1 MSRDFK
7 RTDRIADAIQKEL
20 SVIIQHELKD
30 PRVGMVT
37 LAGVKVARDLAHA
50 RIFVSVMFEETAQ
63 ESIAALNN
71 AAAFLR
77 VRLAKRVQLRIMPQ
91 LSFVYDDTTV
101 KANHLSRL
109 IDAARASDAGPDE
122 SADGGVCQP

>member
-7 RTDRIADAIQKEL
+7 RTDRIGDAIQKEL
-20 SVIIQHELKD
+20 SVIIQQELKD
-30 PRVGMVT
+30 PRVGMIT
-37 LAGVKVARDLAHA
+37 LAGVKVSRDLAHA
-50 RIFVSVMFEETAQ
+50 KIFVSVMFEEKAQ
-63 ESIAALNN
+63 ESILALNK

-91 LSFVYDDTTV
+91 LSFIYDDTTV

-109 IDAARASDAGPDE
+109 IDT
-122 SADGGVCQP
+122 VCAPQH